1 MLHSRFSQVIQ
12 WGKVTKKMGRVE
24 PTSCHLWRIK
34 SSWMTSVCELV
45 SNIRVIR
52 RFDVSSRRD
61 AAGGACHFLADP
73 AKPGQPYKWAFQYQK
88 SEKKVNFKKM
98 YFYFGSGALWGK
110 KNIPKIYRFQKVYN
124 KELQINFYFFIKWL
138 FLV

>member
-1 MLHSRFSQVIQ
+1 
-12 WGKVTKKMGRVE
+12 
-24 PTSCHLWRIK
+24 
-34 SSWMTSVCELV
+34 
-45 SNIRVIR
+45 VIR

-61 AAGGACHFLADP
+61 AAGGARHFLADP

-98 YFYFGSGALWGK
+98 YFYFGSGALWGQ

-124 KELQINFYFFIKWL
+124 KELQLNFYFFIK
-138 FLV
+138 